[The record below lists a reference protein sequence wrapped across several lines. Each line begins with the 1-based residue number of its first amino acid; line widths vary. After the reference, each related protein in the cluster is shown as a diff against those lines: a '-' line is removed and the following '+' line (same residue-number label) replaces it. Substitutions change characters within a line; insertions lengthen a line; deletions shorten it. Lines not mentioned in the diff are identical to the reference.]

1 MNVTV
6 KRSDI
11 ELHRNSWKKVAEQHN
26 WYKEPFYVQI
36 WLKDDGRINDSVSV
50 RDVMTQDYIIPNN
63 EDDTV
68 IIDEDN

>member
-1 MNVTV
+1 MDIIV

-11 ELHRNSWKKVAEQHN
+11 ELHRNSWKKLAQQN
-26 WYKEPFYVQI
+26 DWYKEPFYVQI
-36 WLKDDGRINDSVSV
+36 WLRDDGRIDDSVSV

-68 IIDEDN
+68 IIDEEN

>member
-11 ELHRNSWKKVAEQHN
+11 ELHRNSWKKVAQQN
-26 WYKEPFYVQI
+26 DWYKEPFYVQI
-36 WLKDDGRINDSVSV
+36 WLKDDGRIDDSVSV
-50 RDVMTQDYIIPNN
+50 RDVLTQDYIIPNN

-68 IIDEDN
+68 IIDEEN

>member
-1 MNVTV
+1 MDVTV

-11 ELHRNSWKKVAEQHN
+11 ELHRNSWKKVAQQN
-26 WYKEPFYVQI
+26 DWYKEPFYVQI
-36 WLKDDGRINDSVSV
+36 WLKDDGRIDDSVSMI
-50 RDVMTQDYIIPNN
+50 DVLTQDYIIPNN